1 MAQKNT
7 LAVES
12 RFPNMPGKTADLDQT
27 WAYLTSGVDHIM
39 TNIEA
44 GLSFADYTNLYTT
57 VYNYCTS
64 TKMHSRLE
72 IGNRSTCRM
81 SLSTLARGF
90 SFFPVTDVFSLLAG
104 ANLVGSDL
112 YNKLSGYF
120 VHHFRAMKEVCAHVC
135 SLPIIHGL

>member
-1 MAQKNT
+1 MFSDNVAWDSRGGYTALRRRPRSFESPPTLSSATTTMAQKNT
-7 LAVES
+7 PLAVAS

-72 IGNRSTCRM
+72 IGNRSTCLVFF
-81 SLSTLARGF
+81 SPLTNFFLSCG
-90 SFFPVTDVFSLLAG
+90 
-104 ANLVGSDL
+104 
-112 YNKLSGYF
+112 
-120 VHHFRAMKEVCAHVC
+120 
-135 SLPIIHGL
+135 